1 MKIKFIKPSFEI
13 NMLGQTGIEK
23 LKHIEKVARTCYK
36 SEDKITDTSYEKMI
50 AGLIK
55 RKHLAMMEFGVVHV
69 KFIANRAFSHELVR
83 HRVASFAQESQRYV
97 GYGDVIEFIIPS
109 WTDIKPFEFEY
120 KDSYSLHDILG
131 EENYHLVPPE
141 LTWISNMIYS
151 SEGYT
156 ELIEMGWKPEQARD
170 VLPNACKTEINF
182 QTNLREL
189 MLVQDLRDHHTAS
202 PQMRELMEPFFIKLG
217 GMIPGVFR

>member
-1 MKIKFIKPSFEI
+1 VRIKFIKPSFEI

-55 RKHLAMMEFGVVHV
+55 RKHLAMMEFGVVHA

-97 GYGDVIEFIIPS
+97 GYGDAIEFIIPS
-109 WTDIKPFEFEY
+109 WTGIPQFSIDTKEDDIDLVINAFVKSKPEV
-120 KDSYSLHDILG
+120 KWCLSMVRSAND
-131 EENYHLVPPE
+131 
-141 LTWISNMIYS
+141 
-151 SEGYT
+151 YT
-156 ELIEMGWKPEQARD
+156 SLIEDGWKPEQARD
-170 VLPNACKTEINF
+170 TLPNACKTEINI
-182 QTNLREL
+182 QTNLREW